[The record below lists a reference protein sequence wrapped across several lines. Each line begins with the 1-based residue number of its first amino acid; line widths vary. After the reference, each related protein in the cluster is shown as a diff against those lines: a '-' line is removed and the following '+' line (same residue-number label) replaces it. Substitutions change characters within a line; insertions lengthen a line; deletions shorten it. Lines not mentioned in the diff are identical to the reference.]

1 MYGAQGRFEWSGG
14 YSDVARAL
22 GGNDLNT
29 WVQQRKLA
37 GLDLFTHSHDGSV
50 AMLGNQA
57 GTSIGRMVLLSCPV
71 HWPKYAPDFNLV
83 GKVVS
88 VRVHLDL
95 VILAD
100 RGGQRFYDSRIQEN
114 VLPLW
119 FDHCATHDPAAW
131 ETYGVPAML

>member
-1 MYGAQGRFEWSGG
+1 MFCIEPAQ
-14 YSDVARAL
+14 L
-22 GGNDLNT
+22 PCN
-29 WVQQRKLA
+29 
-37 GLDLFTHSHDGSV
+37 
-50 AMLGNQA
+50 
-57 GTSIGRMVLLSCPV
+57 IPV

-100 RGGQRFYDSRIQEN
+100 RGGQRFYDSRISEN

-119 FDHCATHDPAAW
+119 FDHFATHDPATW